1 MRNERI
7 PEVRMD
13 REMPARAAL
22 LQEILDITREMRE
35 HALDSAWESVHEKEA
50 TRQTLIGRCFPLDQS
65 IVNPN
70 LAADSIKEIIELDRS
85 VMSLAQLAR
94 EEMEDS
100 FSRLKLGRQAT
111 NAYTTVE
118 VGG

>member
-1 MRNERI
+1 
-7 PEVRMD
+7 MD
-13 REMPARAAL
+13 RDMPDRAAL

-35 HALDSAWESVHEKEA
+35 QALDSAWGSVHEKEA
-50 TRQTLIGRCFPLDQS
+50 TRQTLIGHCFPLDQG
-65 IVNPN
+65 IANPN
-70 LAADSIKEIIELDRS
+70 QAAKSIQEIIELDRS